1 DELKFAI
8 SSGSTFIF
16 SSVAGHPPPFPDPL
30 FLITISFPYSPLHNQ
45 PDMPPGSP
53 LALLRR
59 TVKGPRVSISPLM
72 QRLGCSSRR
81 VPGKGS
87 IVLQIPHTIEG
98 DSLSSRCTKQK
109 RRWLHF
115 HGREA
120 GH

>member
-1 DELKFAI
+1 CSLLCWIRKAHNTN
-8 SSGSTFIF
+8 G
-16 SSVAGHPPPFPDPL
+16 L
-30 FLITISFPYSPLHNQ
+30 SPLHLVVLI
-45 PDMPPGSP
+45 GS
-53 LALLRR
+53 
-59 TVKGPRVSISPLM
+59 
-72 QRLGCSSRR
+72 GCSSRR

-120 GH
+120 GALTAQKLLQQVDVNGILSYISLPPCLVVLR